1 MFLFQKGSHL
11 HRLLLSKK
19 YYYHF
24 PLPRNAVTIADS
36 VEHPSD
42 ATIAKLVLESDPRTV
57 SEALTKPTI
66 QWTPDL
72 VNKVMKRLWNHGPK
86 ALQFFKH
93 LDRHHP
99 SYTHSPSSFD
109 HAVDIA
115 ARMRDFNSAWAL
127 VGRMRSL
134 RLGPSPKTLAIL
146 AERYA
151 SNGKPHRAVRT
162 FLSMAEHGIRQDL
175 HSFNTLLDILCKSK
189 RVETAHSLLKTLTSR
204 FRPDTVTYNILANGY
219 CLIKRTPMA
228 LRVLKEMVQ
237 RGIEPTMVTYNT
249 MLKGYF
255 RSNQIKE
262 AWEFYLEM
270 KKRKCE
276 IDVVTYTT
284 VIHGFG
290 VAGDVKKAK
299 RVFHEMVKE
308 GVVPNVATY
317 NALIQVLCK
326 KDSVENAVVVFEEMA
341 REGVCVPNVVTYNVV
356 IRGLCHVGDMER
368 ALGFMERMGE
378 HGLRACVQTYNVVI
392 RYFCDAGEVEKALEV
407 FGKMGDGSCLPN
419 LDTYNVLISAMF
431 VRKKSEDLV
440 VAGKLLMD
448 MVDRGF
454 LPRKFTFNRV
464 LNGLVITGNQDFA
477 KEILRM
483 QSRCGRIV
491 RRLKL

>member
-1 MFLFQKGSHL
+1 MSRKHFRLHL
-11 HRLLLSKK
+11 HTPWKK
-19 YYYHF
+19 HYQF
-24 PLPRNAVTIADS
+24 PLPRNVVTLSDG
-36 VEHPSD
+36 VQQPSD
-42 ATIAKLVLESDPRTV
+42 ASIAKLVLESDPLTLY
-57 SEALTKPTI
+57 EALSRPTV
-66 QWTPDL
+66 QWAPEL
-72 VNKVMKRLWNHGPK
+72 VNKVLKRLWNHGPK

-93 LDRHHP
+93 LDRHP
-99 SYTHSPSSFD
+99 SYIHSSSSFD
-109 HAVDIA
+109 HAIDIT
-115 ARMRDFNSAWAL
+115 ARMRDYNAAWAL

-134 RLGPSPKTLAIL
+134 RCGPTPRTFAIL

-151 SNGKPHRAVRT
+151 ANGKPHRAVRT
-162 FLSMAEHGIRQDL
+162 FLSMHEHGCRQDL
-175 HSFNTLLDILCKSK
+175 NSFNTVLDVLCKSK
-189 RVETAHSLLKTLTSR
+189 RVEMAHTLLKTLRSR
-204 FRPDTVTYNILANGY
+204 FKPDCVSYNIIANGY
-219 CLIKRTPMA
+219 CLIKRTPIA
-228 LRVLKEMVQ
+228 LKVLKEMVQ
-237 RGIEPTMVTYNT
+237 RGINPTMVTYNT
-249 MLKGYF
+249 LLKGYF

-290 VAGDVKKAK
+290 VAGEVKKSR
-299 RVFHEMVKE
+299 RVFDEMVKE
-308 GVVPNVATY
+308 GVAPGVATC

-326 KDSVENAVVVFEEMA
+326 KDSVENAVVVFEELV
-341 REGVCVPNVVTYNVV
+341 RKGLCVPNLVTYNVV

-368 ALGFMERMGE
+368 ALGFMVRMGE
-378 HGLRACVQTYNVVI
+378 HGLRASVQTYNVVI
-392 RYFCDAGEVEKALEV
+392 RYFCDAGEIEKGLEM
-407 FGKMGDGSCLPN
+407 FGKMKDESCLPN

-440 VAGKLLMD
+440 MAGKLLME

-454 LPRKFTFNRV
+454 LPRKFAFNRV

-483 QSRCGRIV
+483 QSRCGRVV

>member
-1 MFLFQKGSHL
+1 M
-11 HRLLLSKK
+11 
-19 YYYHF
+19 
-24 PLPRNAVTIADS
+24 
-36 VEHPSD
+36 
-42 ATIAKLVLESDPRTV
+42 
-57 SEALTKPTI
+57 
-66 QWTPDL
+66 
-72 VNKVMKRLWNHGPK
+72 
-86 ALQFFKH
+86 
-93 LDRHHP
+93 
-99 SYTHSPSSFD
+99 
-109 HAVDIA
+109 
-115 ARMRDFNSAWAL
+115 
-127 VGRMRSL
+127 
-134 RLGPSPKTLAIL
+134 
-146 AERYA
+146 
-151 SNGKPHRAVRT
+151 
-162 FLSMAEHGIRQDL
+162 
-175 HSFNTLLDILCKSK
+175 
-189 RVETAHSLLKTLTSR
+189 
-204 FRPDTVTYNILANGY
+204 
-219 CLIKRTPMA
+219 
-228 LRVLKEMVQ
+228 
-237 RGIEPTMVTYNT
+237 
-249 MLKGYF
+249 
-255 RSNQIKE
+255 
-262 AWEFYLEM
+262 
-270 KKRKCE
+270 
-276 IDVVTYTT
+276 
-284 VIHGFG
+284 IHGFG